1 MRGRRRQPRPRPL
14 PGADGNPPGAAPPA
28 RLAWGLPEE
37 LRANRKGELHPA
49 QRARIKRISI
59 FDPWLRM
66 AFGGFFL
73 LFGLTQRFDSW
84 QSWVPLAIS
93 ALPLLSAANGLLA
106 GRRLARAVVEAV
118 EGQVEEIRP
127 SKGEAVAAALLR
139 DGRTMFLLDY
149 DGAGELPKPRT
160 AYRFHAVFG
169 VIRPPI
175 VLAVESLE

>member
-1 MRGRRRQPRPRPL
+1 MRQPKGRRARPPRPSPVTE
-14 PGADGNPPGAAPPA
+14 AAAPQA
-28 RLAWGLPEE
+28 GLAWGRPEE

-49 QRARIKRISI
+49 QRLRIKRISI
-59 FDPWLRM
+59 FDPWLRL

-93 ALPLLSAANGLLA
+93 ALPLLSALNGLLA
-106 GRRLARAVVEAV
+106 GRRLTMATVETV
-118 EGQVEEIRP
+118 EGQVEEVRP
-127 SKGEAVAAALLR
+127 SKGEAVAATLLR
-139 DGRTMFLLDY
+139 DGRTMLLLD
-149 DGAGELPKPRT
+149 DEGAGELPKPLT
-160 AYRFHAVFG
+160 TYRFHAVFG